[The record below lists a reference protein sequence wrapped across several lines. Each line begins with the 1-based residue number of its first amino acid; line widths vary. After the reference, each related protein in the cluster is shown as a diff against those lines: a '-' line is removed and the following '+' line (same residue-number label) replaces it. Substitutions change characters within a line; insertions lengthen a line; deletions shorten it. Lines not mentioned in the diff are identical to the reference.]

1 MSIIREENNQ
11 EQIIDQSSIYMLIG
25 GENKINKFL
34 LLLDE
39 KISESE
45 FKYKLDLNKELKNEN
60 LKLSNIIKELFKSKE
75 EYLTISIEI
84 KIEFQK
90 Y

>member
-60 LKLSNIIKELFKSKE
+60 LKLSNIIKELFKNKK
-75 EYLTISIEI
+75 EYLTIYIEI
-84 KIEFQK
+84 KMEFQK